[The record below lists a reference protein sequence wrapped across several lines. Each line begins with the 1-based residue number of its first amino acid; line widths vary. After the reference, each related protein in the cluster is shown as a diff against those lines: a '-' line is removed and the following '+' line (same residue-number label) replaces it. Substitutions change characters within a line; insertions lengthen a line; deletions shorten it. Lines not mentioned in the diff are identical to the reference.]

1 MLFVFSLSGMAQGI
15 NVSGTVVDDAGDPL
29 IGASVMLKGQGNVG
43 TVTDIDGNFQLNV
56 PSEKSVLVFSYQ
68 GMTVADMAKLR
79 NELKKT
85 DSEIKIYK
93 NTLAKRAFEDVNL
106 KSDEIWEGPNAI
118 LFGKELLEPI
128 KVLSN
133 AAKDNDN
140 IEIRTGFADGKMLTL
155 DEIKTYASIPS
166 KETMLTQIS
175 VGLMQYVKNVAIGLD
190 LYAKKLEENN

>member
-1 MLFVFSLSGMAQGI
+1 MA
-15 NVSGTVVDDAGDPL
+15 
-29 IGASVMLKGQGNVG
+29 
-43 TVTDIDGNFQLNV
+43 
-56 PSEKSVLVFSYQ
+56 SEKNLNAKKDIVKEISEKIKNSESVLVFSYQ

-79 NELKKT
+79 NELKKS

-140 IEIRTGFADGKMLTL
+140 IEIRH
-155 DEIKTYASIPS
+155 
-166 KETMLTQIS
+166 
-175 VGLMQYVKNVAIGLD
+175 VKKSNNVRRH
-190 LYAKKLEENN
+190 